1 MMTNKP
7 TNNAAFGENQ
17 PQTRPDFEKVGQL
30 RHIASSTFG
39 ILAAFFCAVCLAYLS
54 LVLVLPVVV
63 PILGAMTWMISSD
76 WVALASPI
84 TFLIVGLASSAFF
97 FSGMVIGRF
106 LLRAIPPRLSGERR
120 KGILGFIAVLTIWYV
135 VSVFWSAF
143 GGMEATPSTSGVAE
157 SLSLFA
163 AFEAFSNSTAFRT
176 LQFESLV
183 FWWLGFAVPLV
194 LRHWNPRRFLNQPFV
209 LFLRRFSG
217 FPDRTVQHVVLKYT
231 PPGKPVA
238 FLTPTGSRA
247 GDWDPFRVGFSGIK
261 LRRPI
266 RSMPVILRS
275 TNEDWKRAAKDLIDH
290 AELIVLDLA
299 EGSGA
304 IQSEIDMIDA
314 ALRWPDVVILVQE
327 GKAGT
332 TEFEQIAQFINKGAT
347 AVAYKKSWTKAIPRL
362 LLGVFATGLVIVPL
376 FYLLP
381 MLVSMLT
388 GLGASSL
395 GMDSGE
401 PSAPSIPLNLFLSG
415 WYSLVVNFALYGCIY
430 IIFFVRPALS
440 KAAVTSL
447 SMRLKAR
454 RGLS

>member
-7 TNNAAFGENQ
+7 TNITARGENQ
-17 PQTRPDFEKVGQL
+17 SQTRPDFEKLDQF
-30 RHIASSTFG
+30 RHIANSTLG
-39 ILAAFFCAVCLAYLS
+39 VLAGFFCAVCLVYLS
-54 LVLVLPVVV
+54 GVFVLPVIAL
-63 PILGAMTWMISSD
+63 ILGGMMLMVFSTD
-76 WVALASPI
+76 WVGLDSPI

-97 FSGMVIGRF
+97 FSGMVVGRF

-120 KGILGFIAVLTIWYV
+120 KGVLGFIAVLTISYV

-143 GGMEATPSTSGVAE
+143 GGMEATPSTSSVAE
-157 SLSLFA
+157 TVATFQTFRS
-163 AFEAFSNSTAFRT
+163 STAFRT
-176 LQFESLV
+176 LQFESLL
-183 FWWLGFAVPLV
+183 FWWLGFAVPLA
-194 LRHWNPRRFLNQPFV
+194 LRHWNPRRFVNQPFV

-217 FPDRTVQHVVLKYT
+217 FPDRTVQNVVLKYT

-290 AELIVLDLA
+290 AELIVLDLS

-314 ALRWPDVVILVQE
+314 AVRWPDVVILVQE
-327 GKAGT
+327 GKAAT
-332 TEFEQIAQFINKGAT
+332 NEFEQIAQFINKGAT

-362 LLGVFATGLVIVPL
+362 VFGLFATCLVIVPL

-381 MLVSMLT
+381 VLVSMLT
-388 GLGASSL
+388 GLGAPPL
-395 GMDSGE
+395 GRDSGE
-401 PSAPSIPLNLFLSG
+401 VSSPLIPLNLFLSG
-415 WYSLVVNFALYGCIY
+415 WYSVLGNFVLYWCVY

-440 KAAVTSL
+440 KAAVTAV

-454 RGLS
+454 RG